1 MPTPTQPTPLPCCPG
16 KTEALD
22 IFKRYDPTIG
32 SQIVQARRSLT
43 QLATN
48 TKIPRLDHM
57 ARQHGT
63 TLALDWLRLQVS
75 GVVDFVGRGQDL
87 TDTQRTELV
96 RMLYG
101 LGSQL
106 NLAEYAYFFAC
117 YKLGRYGEVYGSL
130 DPQRVC
136 RAFEAFLLKRRLEL
150 EQYWRQKEDEEERQR
165 QERSRLY
172 SITHEEYLALEA
184 LAEAGDQGA
193 LFIRNHPETL
203 AVDIRAYLALKAKGE
218 KSEDNTDQAEG

>member
-1 MPTPTQPTPLPCCPG
+1 
-16 KTEALD
+16 
-22 IFKRYDPTIG
+22 
-32 SQIVQARRSLT
+32 
-43 QLATN
+43 
-48 TKIPRLDHM
+48 M
-57 ARQHGT
+57 ARQYGT

-106 NLAEYAYFFAC
+106 NLAEFAYFFAC

-203 AVDIRAYLALKAKGE
+203 AADIRAYLALKAKGG
-218 KSEDNTDQAEG
+218 KSEDNTDQPEG